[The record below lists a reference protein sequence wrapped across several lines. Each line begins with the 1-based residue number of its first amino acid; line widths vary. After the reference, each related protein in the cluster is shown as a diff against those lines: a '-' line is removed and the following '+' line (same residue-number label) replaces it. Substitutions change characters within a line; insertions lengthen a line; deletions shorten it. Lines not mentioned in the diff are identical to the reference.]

1 MDPALKQRLIG
12 AVVLVVLAVIFVP
25 MMIGG
30 APKTEQQAVDLT
42 IPKAPERNF
51 ETRVVPLAPGAAPAP
66 AAAPAKPAATPDNSM
81 PTTAARTDAPVAVVD
96 THAPPKTDAL
106 AGDAARPAASGTIPS
121 TPARP
126 APASPAQ
133 QSKDAGAAA
142 AAATA
147 AAANTA
153 TGAAP
158 PAPINPPPTGGGRYV
173 VSFGTYAKKENVDAL
188 VASLVKAG
196 LKAYSD
202 NVDVNGEP
210 RFRVRSGPYVDRS
223 EAEAARLKGKAARA
237 DAPGTIVEVDDSP
250 ARPAVASAK
259 PAAASPA
266 AAGTPAAPPAT
277 AAATPAPR
285 VSGWAVQV
293 GAFATEAEAN
303 LKRDQ
308 LRNAGFAS
316 FIDPVK
322 TEKATL
328 YRVRVGPEAV
338 RANAD
343 KLRDALKAKFGGDAI
358 VVSHP

>member
-51 ETRVVPLAPGAAPAP
+51 ETRVVPLQPGATP
-66 AAAPAKPAATPDNSM
+66 APAKPAPAPDTSM
-81 PTTAARTDAPVAVVD
+81 PTAPARTDTPVAAVE
-96 THAPPKTDAL
+96 THAPPKSDAL

-121 TPARP
+121 TPNRP
-126 APASPAQ
+126 APTPAQ
-133 QSKDAGAAA
+133 QSKDAGATA

-158 PAPINPPPTGGGRYV
+158 PAPVNPAPTGAGRYV

-250 ARPAVASAK
+250 ARPAVATAK
-259 PAAASPA
+259 PAAAAPAAASSPA
-266 AAGTPAAPPAT
+266 APPAAPPAT
-277 AAATPAPR
+277 AAASR

-293 GAFATEAEAN
+293 GAFGTEAEAN

-322 TEKATL
+322 TEKAML
-328 YRVRVGPEAV
+328 FRVRVGPEAV

-343 KLRDALKAKFGGDAI
+343 KLRDAIKAKFGGDAI